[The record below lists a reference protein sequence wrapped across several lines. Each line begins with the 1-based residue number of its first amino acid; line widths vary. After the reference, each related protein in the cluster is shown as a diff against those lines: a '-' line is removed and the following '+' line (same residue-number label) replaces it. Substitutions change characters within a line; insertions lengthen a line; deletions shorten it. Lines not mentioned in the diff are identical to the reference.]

1 LRDSTFPVEKTQTAR
16 IEGMVSS
23 SGYKSELVTTPLEK
37 VWQGATSKSLF
48 ILTKKYDCE
57 KVQEQLRDIHPA
69 TLEILGDNATVIHHE
84 KKERN

>member
-1 LRDSTFPVEKTQTAR
+1 
-16 IEGMVSS
+16 MVSS

-37 VWQGATSKSLF
+37 VWQGATSESLF

-57 KVQEQLRDIHPA
+57 KVQEQLREFHPA
-69 TLEILGDNATVIHHE
+69 SLEVRGENATVIQHE